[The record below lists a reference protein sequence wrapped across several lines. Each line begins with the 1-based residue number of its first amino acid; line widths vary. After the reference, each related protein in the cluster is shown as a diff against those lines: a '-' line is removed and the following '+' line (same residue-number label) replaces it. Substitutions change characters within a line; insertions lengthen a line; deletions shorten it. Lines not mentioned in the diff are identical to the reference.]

1 MFFKNTHTHTERERE
16 WGGVVVMHWEH
27 PNTGTELQLH
37 NNIAFQWN
45 PQLSGS
51 QLSPGLLTP
60 RVINKSGMA
69 SPSHYKL
76 PGRNPRLDFR
86 LPSARDRRCVSAP
99 VRLPSIGS
107 SPSAPVQRLPS
118 SGSTSFSSVSALFQL
133 CFSSVICREGKDPG
147 PTRRISLSHALRP
160 PRRPLFRLATD
171 APSAPHPGL
180 WGPRARGFSD
190 RALGLLAK
198 RENLLVIS
206 CSVLGRKLRY
216 ALLNVGFRSPL
227 LNNLFRNK

>member
-133 CFSSVICREGKDPG
+133 CFSSVSALLFAGKGRTRGRRVASPSPTPYDRRGAHYFGWPPTPPPP
-147 PTRRISLSHALRP
+147 PTRGCGARGPAAFRTARSASSPSVRIS
-160 PRRPLFRLATD
+160 
-171 APSAPHPGL
+171 
-180 WGPRARGFSD
+180 W
-190 RALGLLAK
+190 
-198 RENLLVIS
+198 
-206 CSVLGRKLRY
+206 
-216 ALLNVGFRSPL
+216 
-227 LNNLFRNK
+227 